1 MRKLWIPLIGLIM
14 LLTACAPAFDQKAQ
28 LRQDSQAVITQ
39 VAKLNAALDTVN
51 NQLGAFPSTFE
62 TAYASSHDQD
72 FQNTGAVASMLSK
85 RQAAYTRLEAAQ
97 AKIEDATNRLTKLNS
112 QDNPQL
118 PKAELKRTL
127 TTLRLAKLDHKT
139 FDTYYKEL
147 TTAENDFFDTV
158 ASDPD
163 DKDAIDEALTQLNQ
177 YDSSLSQQA
186 DIMQANLQTVTSDAT
201 ALDKAAKAM
210 K

>member
-1 MRKLWIPLIGLIM
+1 MRKLWIPLIGLMM

-28 LRQDSQAVITQ
+28 LRQDSQAVVTQ
-39 VAKLNAALDTVN
+39 VAKLNTALDTVN
-51 NQLGAFPSTFE
+51 DQLGAFPSTFE
-62 TAYASSHDQD
+62 KAYSKDHNQD
-72 FQNTGAVASMLSK
+72 FQNDGTVAAMLTK
-85 RQAAYTRLEAAQ
+85 RQAAYERLEAAQ
-97 AKIEDATNRLTKLNS
+97 TKLEDATNRLTKLNS

-118 PKAELKRTL
+118 PKAELKRAL

-147 TTAENDFFDTV
+147 TNAENDFFDTV

>member
-1 MRKLWIPLIGLIM
+1 MRKLWIPLIGLMM

-39 VAKLNAALDTVN
+39 VAKLNTALDTVN
-51 NQLGAFPSTFE
+51 DQLGAFPSTFE
-62 TAYASSHDQD
+62 KAYSKDHNQD
-72 FQNTGAVASMLSK
+72 FQNDGTVAAMLTK
-85 RQAAYTRLEAAQ
+85 RQAAYERLEAAQ
-97 AKIEDATNRLTKLNS
+97 TKLEDATNRLTKLNS

-118 PKAELKRTL
+118 PKAELKRAL

-147 TTAENDFFDTV
+147 TNAENDFFDTV